1 MMFFKAVCNIV
12 SRFDQYKDD
21 LIEYLNAIGTRTDIE
36 SFEAEIKEQA
46 YKELSSVKSLTEL
59 MDLKNLREMI
69 SSLNEQQRRFFDDK
83 CETFSQGCSC

>member
-36 SFEAEIKEQA
+36 SKAKYDETDIE
-46 YKELSSVKSLTEL
+46 
-59 MDLKNLREMI
+59 
-69 SSLNEQQRRFFDDK
+69 DDK
-83 CETFSQGCSC
+83 INFEE